1 MVQDVT
7 PDDADLGIGHEIPS
21 PEIPPQED
29 QIGVHRFGLADRA
42 VEPHELIAFTSALKP
57 EGRDRGPW

>member
-7 PDDADLGIGHEIPS
+7 ADDADLGISHEIPS

-29 QIGVHRFGLADRA
+29 QIGLHHFGLADRA
-42 VEPHELIAFTSALKP
+42 VEPHELIAFPGSLEP
-57 EGRDRGPW
+57 EGRDCGPW